1 MQQCAWTGY
10 LLDDLVGRRKH
21 GRRQCEAERNG
32 SLEIDN
38 ELELSGLY
46 HWKVS
51 RFFPVKDASG
61 VDAGRLS
68 RTNQLAWPSAA
79 VACRPAFSRPVDGR
93 RIATIAHKR
102 MGTAR
107 NAPTGPHIQ
116 VQIAMERKTRNGLI
130 VSR

>member
-1 MQQCAWTGY
+1 MQQCARTGY

-61 VDAGRLS
+61 VD
-68 RTNQLAWPSAA
+68 PSLTKSIGHA
-79 VACRPAFSRPVDGR
+79 RS
-93 RIATIAHKR
+93 IAHQPADL
-102 MGTAR
+102 GICA
-107 NAPTGPHIQ
+107 HIIDCGDF
-116 VQIAMERKTRNGLI
+116 V
-130 VSR
+130 

>member
-61 VDAGRLS
+61 VDTRL
-68 RTNQLAWPSAA
+68 AIHPSDA
-79 VACRPAFSRPVDGR
+79 RPIAQQETGGGEFSRLGEHGQGVPR
-93 RIATIAHKR
+93 RQR
-102 MGTAR
+102 
-107 NAPTGPHIQ
+107 
-116 VQIAMERKTRNGLI
+116 
-130 VSR
+130 